1 MELFYFLI
9 KLQLKFTRQIF
20 FVEKIFLSFG
30 LTGLQNEVFPV
41 FEKIDA
47 WAFSD
52 ILHGQFFLGKT
63 YLGFWIKKGP

>member
-20 FVEKIFLSFG
+20 FVEKIFLSLG

-52 ILHGQFFLGKT
+52 ILHGQFFGGKT
-63 YLGFWIKKGP
+63 YLGFWIKKRP